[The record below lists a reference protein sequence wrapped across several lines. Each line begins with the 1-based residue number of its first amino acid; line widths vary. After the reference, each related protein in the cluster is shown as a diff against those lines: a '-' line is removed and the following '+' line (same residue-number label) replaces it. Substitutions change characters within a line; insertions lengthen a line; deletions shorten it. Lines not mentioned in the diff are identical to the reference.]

1 MSRRYTITF
10 PDLGDAHAIML
21 VDFLNQLTADAES
34 HYLAQILRY
43 RQEHRPPPPDPERP
57 WHSSADES

>member
-1 MSRRYTITF
+1 MSRQPAFAF

-43 RQEHRPPPPDPERP
+43 RQEHRPPHSARP
-57 WHSSADES
+57 WHPSDEDS